1 MFKNRSH
8 TCGELNLESINQQV
22 ILKGWISKVRDL
34 GSVVFADLRDRYG
47 KTQLVFNSDINLDA
61 FNASKKLSLEDVIE
75 IRGKVISRP
84 DEAKNKNIPT
94 GCIDIEVSFLHIY
107 NKSLTPPFDINDRE
121 SAMENHRLK
130 YRYLELRTKE
140 LQENL
145 LIRHKAAMLTRN
157 FLSNQN
163 FIEIETPILMKST
176 PEGARDFLVP
186 SRLHKGKFY
195 ALPQSPQTYKQ
206 LLMVSG
212 FDKYFQIVK
221 CFRDEDLRSDR
232 QPEFTQ
238 IDLEMSFVD
247 EPDIRNLVENLITT
261 VFKEVNDVKIKKPFP
276 IITHNES
283 IQRYGTDKPDL
294 RYDMELNDFKDFSDK
309 SDFKSFKDLEY
320 VSMISVKDEG
330 FFSRKIIDELDD
342 YAKSLGAKGLA
353 WMKCKNNTLDG
364 GIARFFDSNLQSD
377 IISNYKL
384 KNNSICFM
392 VGDNSKLALKVLGSV
407 RTKIAEMLNL
417 CDNTI
422 FKPVWIVDFP
432 LFEWDE
438 EEKRFESVNHPF
450 TAPKDSDIEKLSSH
464 PEDVIS
470 KGYDIVINGYE
481 VAGGSIRIHDNE
493 MQKQIFE
500 IMNMKEKEINE
511 KFGFFIDA
519 LKFGTPPHGGIA
531 FGFDRLVMLLCG
543 VNNIRDIIA
552 FPKTTSASALM
563 EEAPNTISETQLNDL
578 NISIND
584 NEKDI

>member
-1 MFKNRSH
+1 MFSRTNN
-8 TCGELNLESINQQV
+8 CGELNKTHIGSNVL
-22 ILKGWISKVRDL
+22 LCGWVNSLRTHGKIIFIDI
-34 GSVVFADLRDRYG
+34 RDRYG
-47 KTQLVFNSDINLDA
+47 KTQIILDKDDLIDKGNS
-61 FNASKKLSLEDVIE
+61 LSNEDVISISGTVSARTKDFINKE
-75 IRGKVISRP
+75 I
-84 DEAKNKNIPT
+84 AT
-94 GCIDIEVSFLHIY
+94 GEIEVIADTLNILSVSDPLPVPIH
-107 NKSLTPPFDINDRE
+107 DRE
-121 SAMENHRLK
+121 ASTEEQRLK
-130 YRYLELRTKE
+130 YRYLELRNKT
-140 LQENL
+140 LQDNL
-145 LIRHKAAMLTRN
+145 IKRHHAAQVVRN
-157 FLSNQN
+157 FLSKKD
-163 FIEIETPILMKST
+163 FIEIETPVLMKST
-176 PEGARDFLVP
+176 PEGARDYLVP
-186 SRLHKGKFY
+186 SRVHHGKFY
-195 ALPQSPQTYKQ
+195 ALPQSPQMYKQ
-206 LLMVSG
+206 LFMISG
-212 FDKYFQIVK
+212 LDKYFQIVK

-247 EPDIRNLVENLITT
+247 EPDVRNLVESLITT

-276 IITHNES
+276 VLTYNDS
-283 IQRYGTDKPDL
+283 IRRYGTDKPDL
-294 RYDMELNDFKDFSDK
+294 RYDMELNDFKEFSNK
-309 SDFKSFKDLEY
+309 SDFKSFQDLEY
-320 VSMISVKDEG
+320 VSMLSVENPG
-330 FFSRKIIDELDD
+330 FFSRKIIDELDN

-353 WMKCKNNTLDG
+353 WMKCKNNALDG
-364 GIARFFDSNLQSD
+364 GISRFFDTKLQSD
-377 IISNYKL
+377 IISNYQL
-384 KNNSICFM
+384 KDNSICFM

-422 FKPVWIVDFP
+422 LKPVWIVDFP

-438 EEKRFESVNHPF
+438 KEKRFESVNHPF
-450 TAPKDSDIEKLSSH
+450 TAPKDSDIDKLSSS
-464 PEDVIS
+464 PESVIS

-500 IMNMKEKEINE
+500 IMKMKEEEINE

-578 NISIND
+578 NISINK